1 MNEVL
6 LERLLSKHGWLY
18 ADYRIN
24 DDEWAH
30 QTYGDGTRLPS
41 SWQGLSGGA
50 IWQVWR
56 SDPTSDRFEKMLV
69 GVPFYQTPLSRDRSM
84 SIRTH
89 HDLSLLRLLHH
100 ARVARR
106 DTITENEVVAAVNEG
121 PHARIVGWTR

>member
-56 SDPTSDRFEKMLV
+56 SDLTSDRFEKMLV
-69 GVPFYQTPLSRDRSM
+69 GVPFYQTPLSPDRSM